1 MNTGL
6 ILTLVAFLFVAFAL
20 LSGKV
25 APSVACGVSVIGLWI
40 AGIIQMEDVFANF
53 VSSNIIVMV
62 SMMIVI
68 GSLLK
73 TSILS
78 HIAGLLRN
86 SKGGTNIRLLLLVGM
101 LIPFILCQFIGG
113 VTSMITVI
121 PLLIA
126 LASEIGVSPTM
137 LVLPASVG
145 AQAGLMALPIGG
157 AAAMYLLKNQIITNV
172 GGTEALGFWDLC
184 FTRMPAT
191 IATILFVV
199 LVGYKLLPQRD
210 LGDADA
216 LENKPDVF
224 KKSELPKWKE
234 IAAYIIFFGSL
245 ILMIFSSQ
253 LGLNNT
259 MIAAAAAILC
269 GLLRIV
275 DEREMYQS
283 VNWPLIFMMS
293 FMLALSTALNNSGAG
308 DLLADALSGVF
319 GLDSMVLIV
328 AIVFIACAFLT
339 QLMDN
344 TALINI
350 FSPIAVIACMQN
362 GISCLPI
369 LCAIDASCLV
379 SYCTPLAS
387 PSALMAYKLGGY
399 SIKEMLKFSV
409 PLILISAVISI
420 IWIPIYFSL

>member
-1 MNTGL
+1 MSTGL
-6 ILTLVAFLFVAFAL
+6 ILTLIAFLFVAFSL

-25 APSVACGVSVIGLWI
+25 APSVACGVSVAFLWVV
-40 AGIIQMEDVFANF
+40 GVLDMTEVFANF
-53 VSSNIIVMV
+53 VSSNIIMMV

-68 GSLLK
+68 GALLR

-78 HIAGLLRN
+78 NIAGVLKT
-86 SKGGTNIRLLLLVGM
+86 SKGVNIRHLLIVGM
-101 LIPFILCQFIGG
+101 LIPFVLCQFIGG
-113 VTSMITVI
+113 VTSMITVL

-126 LASEIGVSPTM
+126 LATEIGVSPTM

-157 AAAMYLLKNQIITNV
+157 AASMYLMKNQIITNV
-172 GGTEALGFWDLC
+172 GGSEALGFWDLC

-191 IATILFVV
+191 IVTIIFVV
-199 LVGYKLLPQRD
+199 LVGYKLLPQRE

-216 LENKPDVF
+216 LDNKPDVF
-224 KKSELPKWKE
+224 KKSELPRWKE

-245 ILMIFSSQ
+245 ILMIFSQQ

-259 MIAAAAAILC
+259 MIAVVAAMLC
-269 GLLRIV
+269 GLLRILN
-275 DEREMYQS
+275 EREMYQA

-293 FMLALSTALNNSGAG
+293 FMLSISTALNNSGAG
-308 DLLADALSGVF
+308 ELLANLLSGVF
-319 GLDSMVLIV
+319 GLDNMFLVV
-328 AIVFIACAFLT
+328 GIVFLFCVILT

-350 FSPIAVIACMQN
+350 FSPIAVVACMQN
-362 GISCLPI
+362 GISCLPV
-369 LCAIDASCLV
+369 LCAIDASCLA
-379 SYCTPLAS
+379 SYSTPLAS

-399 SIKEMLKFSV
+399 SMKEMLKFSV
-409 PLILISAVISI
+409 PLILISTVVSI